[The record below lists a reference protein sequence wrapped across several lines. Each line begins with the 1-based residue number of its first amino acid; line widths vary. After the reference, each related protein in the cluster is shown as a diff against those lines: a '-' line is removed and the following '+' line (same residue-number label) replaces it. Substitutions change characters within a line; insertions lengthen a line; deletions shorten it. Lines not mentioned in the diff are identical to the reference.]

1 MRIGLICLA
10 AGLLLATACSKQGGA
25 PPAAANGVS
34 AASPAA
40 VAAAPAPAVS
50 GPAVSGVFMGDG
62 KQAALTEVTAH
73 RDDPFDGKPV
83 TALVFSEK
91 DQAGSSDPKMDA
103 VFGQF
108 GSAMVVRV
116 EPDGTVIGADIVHSG
131 LGEHSV
137 SISGVLKIEN
147 FSMAGG
153 QISGH
158 LTSGGDNDVFD
169 HKLNVDLTFH
179 AKAA

>member
-1 MRIGLICLA
+1 MRIKLICLA
-10 AGLLLATACSKQGGA
+10 AALLLSTACSKQGA
-25 PPAAANGVS
+25 APAAANGV
-34 AASPAA
+34 AGASPAA
-40 VAAAPAPAVS
+40 AAQSPAPASS
-50 GPAVSGVFMGDG
+50 GPAVSGVFTGDG
-62 KQAALTEVTAH
+62 KQAALTEVIAH

-91 DQAGSSDPKMDA
+91 DQAGSAQPTMDA
-103 VFGQF
+103 LFGTF
-108 GSAMVVRV
+108 GNAMVVRV
-116 EPDGTVIGADIVHSG
+116 EPDGTVIGADVVHSG

-137 SISGVLKIEN
+137 SISGVLKIES

-153 QISGH
+153 QIAGH
-158 LTSGGDNDVFD
+158 LTSGGDTDVFG